1 MYLGWD
7 IGIKHLSY
15 CMMDYID
22 NNGIIEYKIIDWG
35 IINLMTHIKEKN
47 ICTSLKKNK
56 DCCNNTALYYNINNN
71 NEYYCNLHYKSIKNK
86 SDINKITDKVLCN
99 KCKKNASIHDV
110 DNNIYYCGKHG
121 KNISLLSCDKIV
133 QGPATKMPLFT
144 LGKILYRE
152 LDKKPE
158 LLNANYICIENQ
170 PASKNPTMKSIQMI
184 LYSYFIMKSI
194 NKQIFINEII
204 MMSAKNKLKIYKNEY
219 GTIDTSNIMKTK
231 NKYLQRKKLAIET
244 TTIYLNNEYMD
255 SNWRPYFLENKYKKD
270 DLSDSYLMTRF
281 YIAKNKKLL

>member
-22 NNGIIEYKIIDWG
+22 NNGIFEYKIIDWG

-56 DCCNNTALYYNINNN
+56 DCCNNTAVYYNINND
-71 NEYYCNLHYKSIKNK
+71 NEYYCNLHYKNIENK
-86 SDINKITDKVLCN
+86 SYINKITDKVLCN

-110 DNNIYYCGKHG
+110 DNNIYFCGKHG
-121 KNISLLSCDKIV
+121 KNISLLSCDKII

-194 NKQIFINEII
+194 NKH
-204 MMSAKNKLKIYKNEY
+204 EY
-219 GTIDTSNIMKTK
+219 GKIDTSNIMKTN

-244 TTIYLNNEYMD
+244 TTIYLNNEYID
-255 SNWRPYFLENKYKKD
+255 SKWRLYFLDNKYKKD

-281 YIAKNKKLL
+281 FIAKNKKLL